1 MEVSLKELKEWQ
13 DKMYSI
19 IHNFERLNKYPNS
32 RLGYLIDA
40 LYDTMGDIPFC
51 IDELDESEILKIVE

>member
-1 MEVSLKELKEWQ
+1 MARQNVFTYTQFWKT
-13 DKMYSI
+13 
-19 IHNFERLNKYPNS
+19 KYPNS

-51 IDELDESEILKIVE
+51 IDELDESEIIKIIE

>member
-13 DKMYSI
+13 DKMYSL

-40 LYDTMGDIPFC
+40 LYDTMGEIPFC
-51 IDELDESEILKIVE
+51 IDELDESKIIKIIE